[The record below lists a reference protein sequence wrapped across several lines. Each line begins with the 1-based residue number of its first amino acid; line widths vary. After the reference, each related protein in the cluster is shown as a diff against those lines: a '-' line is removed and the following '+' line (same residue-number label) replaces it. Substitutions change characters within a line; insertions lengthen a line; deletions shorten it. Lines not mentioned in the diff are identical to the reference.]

1 LAENVTE
8 LGPGLPATRERARRR
23 RGNPVGAWGKY
34 VVLALFAFITL
45 YPMLLVV
52 STAVR
57 DPLDVTADPFDL
69 FTSIRLEN
77 LREAWTDGLFGEY
90 LWNTVIAT
98 VPTVIATV
106 VLSVVAGYAF
116 ARLQFPGRNLLF
128 YLLMFGLMIPFTGI
142 MIPLYYQLRDMQLL
156 DTWWAVILPLTAG
169 ATGIGVPF
177 GVFLMRSFFQ
187 SLPPEL
193 AEAAKVDGTSEF
205 GVFRHVML
213 PLARSGASVLA
224 VFTFIQ
230 AWNTF
235 FLPLIYL
242 QGEEHRLLATGLY
255 QFAGGRTAEIELL
268 AAGALITILPVLVVF
283 MLFQRQF
290 IRGLSAGAVKG

>member
-1 LAENVTE
+1 MARSVSDV
-8 LGPGLPATRERARRR
+8 GPGLPIRTRSRRR
-23 RGNPVGAWGKY
+23 QGNPVGTWVKY
-34 VVLALFAFITL
+34 GFLTLFAVMTL

-57 DPLDVTADPFDL
+57 DPLDISADPFDL
-69 FTSIRLEN
+69 FTSFRIEN

-90 LWNTVIAT
+90 LWNTVLVT
-98 VPTVIATV
+98 VPTTIATV
-106 VLSVVAGYAF
+106 VLSVMAGYAF
-116 ARLQFPGRNLLF
+116 ARLEFPGRTALF
-128 YLLMFGLMIPFTGI
+128 YALMFGLMIPFTGI

-169 ATGIGVPF
+169 VTGVGMPF

-187 SLPPEL
+187 GMPREL

-213 PLARSGASVLA
+213 PLARPGAAVLA

-242 QGEEHRLLATGLY
+242 QGEDRRLLATGLY
-255 QFAGGRTAEIELL
+255 QFAGGRTAEVELL
-268 AAGALITILPVLVVF
+268 AAGALITIVPVVVF
-283 MLFQRQF
+283 FLLFQRQF
-290 IRGLSAGAVKG
+290 IRGLSAGALKG

>member
-1 LAENVTE
+1 MAESVSE
-8 LGPGLPATRERARRR
+8 LGPGLPTRARPRR
-23 RGNPVGAWGKY
+23 RGGNPAGTWVKY
-34 VVLALFAFITL
+34 GLLTLFALMTL

-57 DPLDVTADPFDL
+57 DPLDVSADPFDL
-69 FTSIRLEN
+69 FTSFRIEN
-77 LREAWTDGLFGEY
+77 LRDAWVDGLFGDY
-90 LWNTVIAT
+90 LWNTVITT

-116 ARLQFPGRNLLF
+116 ARLDFPGRTALF

-169 ATGIGVPF
+169 ATGVGMPF

-187 SLPPEL
+187 GMPPEL
-193 AEAAKVDGTSEF
+193 AEAAKVDGTTEF

-213 PLARSGASVLA
+213 PLVRPGAAVLA

-242 QGEEHRLLATGLY
+242 QGEERRLLATGLY
-255 QFAGGRTAEIELL
+255 QFAGGRTAETELL
-268 AAGALITILPVLVVF
+268 AAGALITIAPVIVF
-283 MLFQRQF
+283 FLLFQRQF
-290 IRGLSAGAVKG
+290 IRGLSAGALKG

>member
-1 LAENVTE
+1 LASSASE
-8 LGPGLPATRERARRR
+8 LGPGLPTRARAPRR
-23 RGNPVGAWGKY
+23 RGNPVGTWVKY
-34 VVLALFAFITL
+34 AVLTLFAAISL
-45 YPMLLVV
+45 YPLLLVV

-57 DPLDVTADPFDL
+57 DPLDISADPFDL
-69 FTSIRLEN
+69 FTSIRIEN
-77 LREAWTDGLFGEY
+77 LRDAWVDGLFGEY
-90 LWNTVIAT
+90 LWNTVLTT
-98 VPTVIATV
+98 VPTTIATV
-106 VLSVVAGYAF
+106 VLSILAGYAF
-116 ARLQFPGRNLLF
+116 ARLDFPGRNILF
-128 YLLMFGLMIPFTGI
+128 YALMFGLMIPFTGI
-142 MIPLYYQLRDMQLL
+142 MIPLYYQLRDLQML

-169 ATGIGVPF
+169 VTGVGVPF

-187 SLPPEL
+187 GLPPEL

-213 PLARSGASVLA
+213 PLVRPGAAVLA
-224 VFTFIQ
+224 VFTFIS

-242 QGEEHRLLATGLY
+242 QGEDRRLLATGLY
-255 QFAGGRTAEIELL
+255 QFAGGRTAEVELL
-268 AAGALITILPVLVVF
+268 AAGALITMAPVIVVF